1 MCTTSYGKENK
12 RDFLLYSFLIRV
24 TVNKEKK
31 MNPQY
36 NKLENETDYEYGLR
50 LISIK
55 VEEKPDDLDWE
66 DIVSLLKLDCHR
78 DSLRKAAN
86 VTDYSGYKVMQYFK
100 EKLESKNCDDSD
112 SYMKELELKKQQ
124 LIKEREKLHTE
135 KLEYNR
141 WLREDAR
148 DELFEE
154 KIISA
159 IKETLGKVDPP
170 HKIGGFHTS
179 RFGLLNFADCHF
191 GKEFKVYGLNNDII
205 NAYSPEIF
213 FMRMEV
219 LFNEVI
225 DYARKENLTSFKIFN
240 LGDALDG
247 FLRHSQLWT
256 LRYGV
261 PESAVIFGEFMGK
274 WLYALSEEFNIEY
287 YQTCGNHG
295 ELRLLDGRKGE
306 HTNDNI
312 EVVTGGI
319 IKIINEDNPN
329 FTFVENKSGF
339 IFTDIAG
346 YNVMGIHGEVKNLA
360 NAIKEYSDIYGINI
374 DYLVA
379 GHRHHSHYENCGVRR
394 GVIGVG
400 SIVGSDDYSMSIRK
414 ASDATASFVIFEKG
428 KGKVDEHT
436 FILN

>member
-1 MCTTSYGKENK
+1 
-12 RDFLLYSFLIRV
+12 
-24 TVNKEKK
+24 

-36 NKLENETDYEYGLR
+36 SKLESETDYEYGLR

-66 DIVSLLKLDCHR
+66 DIVTLLNLDCHR

-86 VTDYSGYKVMQYFK
+86 VTEYSGYRVMQYFK
-100 EKLESKNCDDSD
+100 EKMETQNHGDSD
-112 SYMKELELKKQQ
+112 SYIRELEEKKQQ
-124 LIKEREKLHTE
+124 LIKERAKLHTE

-154 KIISA
+154 KVLAA
-159 IKETLGKVDPP
+159 IKENLNRTDPP
-170 HKIGGFHTS
+170 HKVGGFHTS
-179 RFGLLNFADCHF
+179 RFGLLNIADCHF
-191 GKEFKVYGLNNDII
+191 GKDFKIYGLDNRVI

-213 FMRMEV
+213 FMRMET
-219 LFNEVI
+219 LYNEVV
-225 DYARKENLTSFKIFN
+225 DYAHKENLTGFKIFN

-247 FLRHSQLWT
+247 FLRNSQLWT

-261 PESAVIFGEFMGK
+261 TESAVIFGEYMGK
-274 WLYALSEEFNIEY
+274 WLRALSEEFQIEY

-306 HTNDNI
+306 HLHDNI
-312 EVVTGGI
+312 ETVTGGI
-319 IKIINEDNPN
+319 IRMINEDNPN
-329 FTFVENKSGF
+329 FEYIENKSGF
-339 IFTDIAG
+339 IFAEIAG
-346 YNVMGIHGEVKNLA
+346 YNVMDIHGEVKSSVVAL
-360 NAIKEYSDIYGINI
+360 KEYSDIYDVKI
-374 DYLVA
+374 DYLIS
-379 GHRHHSHYENCGVRR
+379 GHRHHSDYVNCGVRR

-400 SIVGSDDYSMSIRK
+400 SIVGSDDFSLSIRK
-414 ASDATASFVIFEKG
+414 TADATASFIIFEKG

-436 FILN
+436 FVLN